1 MSSTNNVL
9 ALPYGPAY
17 EVETLN
23 NSINLAVAGM
33 QGEKRLDEENKI
45 LKLNLDKVSSL
56 LELTRKQ
63 LNEERKKNKEFLNQ
77 KVNEIVARNE
87 LEEFFL

>member
-17 EVETLN
+17 EVESLS
-23 NSINLAVAGM
+23 NSMSLAVAGM
-33 QGEKRLDEENKI
+33 QGEKRLEEENKI

>member
-17 EVETLN
+17 DVETLN
-23 NSINLAVAGM
+23 NSMNLAVAGM
-33 QGEKRLDEENKI
+33 QGEKWLVEENKI
-45 LKLNLDKVSSL
+45 LKLNLDKVSSI
-56 LELTRKQ
+56 LEITRKQ

-77 KVNEIVARNE
+77 KVNEIVARSE

>member
-17 EVETLN
+17 EVESLN
-23 NSINLAVAGM
+23 NSMNLAVAGM
-33 QGEKRLDEENKI
+33 HGEKRLEEENKI

-56 LELTRKQ
+56 LEMTRK
-63 LNEERKKNKEFLNQ
+63 
-77 KVNEIVARNE
+77 
-87 LEEFFL
+87 